1 MGEGLSPLFR
11 RKDSFFRRPLKN
23 NMYRRFA
30 AAPPFPKT
38 LIFRYKR
45 LDGISGGDALGQ
57 F

>member
-38 LIFRYKR
+38 LLFRYKR
-45 LDGISGGDALGQ
+45 LDGIYGGDALRQ